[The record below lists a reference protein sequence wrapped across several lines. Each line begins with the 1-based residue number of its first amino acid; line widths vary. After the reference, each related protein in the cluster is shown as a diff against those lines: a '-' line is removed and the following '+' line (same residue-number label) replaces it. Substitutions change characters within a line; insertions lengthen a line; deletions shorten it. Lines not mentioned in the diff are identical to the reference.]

1 MSSSWLNVKFMG
13 GVVVA
18 IFAGVVLNLGS
29 LIQKKAVNNMM
40 LDKKVKS
47 YNIQETPEGNSVQTY
62 VIPSNEKPQITV
74 KDLIFSKLWMFG
86 FILQAVVGAGV
97 FIVAQDMIGPSL
109 TPALGSI
116 GLVVL
121 VFASCIV
128 NEKLTW
134 DEYIGLIVMIGAVF
148 LLAFSD
154 MVIDLADTDFLKKK
168 FMIRVAIYTGG
179 VILLC
184 IFCKAWSWRRD
195 RFEGTAL
202 ATLAGLLVALQNYWI
217 APFTSLTSGIFHS
230 GHNNTTFQHHEIGL
244 VILYFLVSLA
254 FVIASNLQTVYER
267 QLAFRVGNAATMIPI
282 SHLPSHLSSP
292 IIFSFVFDLKAPHK
306 YSIGCMWAGL
316 FLLLICSIIFG
327 KRGAHFEGPAAHPDD
342 VEQKQKLLVA

>member
-1 MSSSWLNVKFMG
+1 
-13 GVVVA
+13 
-18 IFAGVVLNLGS
+18 
-29 LIQKKAVNNMM
+29 
-40 LDKKVKS
+40 
-47 YNIQETPEGNSVQTY
+47 
-62 VIPSNEKPQITV
+62 V
-74 KDLIFSKLWMFG
+74 KDLIFSKLWIFG
-86 FILQAVVGAGV
+86 FLLQAVVGAGI

-134 DEYIGLIVMIGAVF
+134 DEYIGLVVMIGAVF

-154 MVIDLADTDFLKKK
+154 MVIDLTDTDFLKKH

-179 VILLC
+179 TILLC

-195 RFEGTAL
+195 RFEGPAL
-202 ATLAGLLVALQNYWI
+202 AVLAGLLVAIQNYWI
-217 APFTSLTSGIFHS
+217 APFTSLTSGIFHG
-230 GHNNTTFQHHEIGL
+230 GHNNTTFERHNTGL

-254 FVIASNLQTVYER
+254 IVIVANLQTVYER
-267 QLAFRVGNAATMIPI
+267 QLAFRVGDAATMIPL

-292 IIFSFVFDLKAPHK
+292 IIFTFVFDLKAPHN
-306 YSIGCMWAGL
+306 YSLPCMWAGL
-316 FLLLICSIIFG
+316 VLLLISSIIFG
-327 KRGAHFEGPAAHPDD
+327 KRGAHFEDAHPDD
-342 VEQKQKLLVA
+342 NEAKQKLIDGE

>member
-1 MSSSWLNVKFMG
+1 MGGELTFKFLG
-13 GVVVA
+13 GVVIS

-29 LIQKKAVNNMM
+29 LIQKKAVNNIITEKRV
-40 LDKKVKS
+40 KKASINIESEVGTVSTFTPS
-47 YNIQETPEGNSVQTY
+47 YEDPT
-62 VIPSNEKPQITV
+62 EKPEIGL

-134 DEYIGLIVMIGAVF
+134 DEYIGLVVMIGAVF

-154 MVIDLADTDFLKKK
+154 MVIDLTDTDFLKKK

-184 IFCKAWSWRRD
+184 VFLQSVVLAAGQVRRPSPCDVGRVIGSPAKLLD
-195 RFEGTAL
+195 RAL
-202 ATLAGLLVALQNYWI
+202 HVTDQRNFPQRSRKHHVR
-217 APFTSLTSGIFHS
+217 APQRGP
-230 GHNNTTFQHHEIGL
+230 G
-244 VILYFLVSLA
+244 
-254 FVIASNLQTVYER
+254 
-267 QLAFRVGNAATMIPI
+267 
-282 SHLPSHLSSP
+282 
-292 IIFSFVFDLKAPHK
+292 SFVFLCEFGFRHRCKFTN
-306 YSIGCMWAGL
+306 GL
-316 FLLLICSIIFG
+316 RTTTCLPCW
-327 KRGAHFEGPAAHPDD
+327 
-342 VEQKQKLLVA
+342 

>member
-1 MSSSWLNVKFMG
+1 MGWLNVKFAG

-18 IFAGVVLNLGS
+18 IFAGMVLNLGS
-29 LIQKKAVNNMM
+29 LIQKKAVNTMM
-40 LDKKVKS
+40 LEKRVKQR
-47 YNIQETPEGNSVQTY
+47 NIQETEGTSSISY
-62 VIPSNEKPQITV
+62 VGTNEKPQITV

-134 DEYIGLIVMIGAVF
+134 DEYIGLVVMIGAVF

-154 MVIDLADTDFLKKK
+154 MVIDLTDTDFLKKK
-168 FMIRVAIYTGG
+168 FMVRVAIYTGG
-179 VILLC
+179 TILLC
-184 IFCKAWSWRRD
+184 VFCKVWSWRRD
-195 RFEGTAL
+195 RFEGPAL

-217 APFTSLTSGIFHS
+217 GPFTSLTSGIFHDRH
-230 GHNNTTFQHHEIGL
+230 GNLTFEHHKIGL
-244 VILYFLVSLA
+244 VILYFLVSVA

-292 IIFSFVFDLKAPHK
+292 ILFTFVFDLKAPHK
-306 YSIGCMWAGL
+306 YSLPCMWAGL
-316 FLLLICSIIFG
+316 VLLLVCSIIFG
-327 KRGAHFEGPAAHPDD
+327 KRGAHFEDPSADD
-342 VEQKQKLLVA
+342 AEAKQKLLP